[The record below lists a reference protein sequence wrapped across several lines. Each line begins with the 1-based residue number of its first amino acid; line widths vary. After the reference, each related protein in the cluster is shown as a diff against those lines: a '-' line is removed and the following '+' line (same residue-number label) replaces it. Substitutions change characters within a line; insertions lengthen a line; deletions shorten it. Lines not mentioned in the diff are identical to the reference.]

1 MNTMKTKFN
10 TFLVD
15 CVGRSRFVTVYCP
28 RLQFN
33 QTLRVCP
40 DSWVAVRIAEV
51 RWNKAQRLRK
61 LRARAR
67 QRKLEESRVYETI

>member
-1 MNTMKTKFN
+1 MNHKFN
-10 TFLVD
+10 TTLQD
-15 CVGRSRFVTVYCP
+15 CVGRSRIVTVRCP

-40 DSWVAVRIAEV
+40 DSWAAVRIAEA

-61 LRARAR
+61 QRARAR